1 MFTLENILN
10 YTNTNIQIVGI
21 FIAIIGGLVATK
33 LLNAK
38 IEKDTLKEKLEKIN
52 KEIRFYQKR
61 KITDKEELYKINR
74 EDYIVYIYEKV
85 RNKDFKIE
93 DYEDYNLTF
102 DQRKDIVKEINE
114 LIDKALKI
122 FSEQHY
128 KDDIP
133 NILKQNHIKEGTIEY
148 LLYEYVGKKTRKRKT
163 NSLGMLDYTDIDFSN
178 PQIIP
183 LSDTLL
189 ERELINKIDKSD
201 EFIEWKLIE
210 KEDIESKVIAI
221 NNNLSIKK
229 DVLLFICITIFAII
243 IPQIVLSTYHLFI
256 NYKWLKY
263 LFAIYSIVTFIL
275 SMGLML
281 WYIFKLFLNISND
294 VIKLKE

>member
-10 YTNTNIQIVGI
+10 YTNTNIQIIGI

>member
-10 YTNTNIQIVGI
+10 YTNTNIQIIGI

-229 DVLLFICITIFAII
+229 DVLLFICMTIFAII

-275 SMGLML
+275 SMRLML